1 MLLYLHSQDKD
12 PFCWLLASARL
23 PLLGFSLYL
32 PPLGYFFVFLPLL
45 GIMLSVG
52 WQYLQSCSLVVCVVL
67 AGYAGYHG
75 YALPEARVRWVCWG
89 DCRGSL
95 LAVGRPLEVPG
106 P

>member
-1 MLLYLHSQDKD
+1 MLG
-12 PFCWLLASARL
+12 SARL
-23 PLLGFSLYL
+23 FSVL
-32 PPLGYFFVFLPLL
+32 PPLGYFSVFASVRLSLALFV
-45 GIMLSVG
+45 MLSVG
-52 WQYLQSCSLVVCVVL
+52 WQYLQSCSLVVSVVL

-95 LAVGRPLEVPG
+95 LAVGRPPEVPG